1 MISPDPTSP
10 MRCPRCER
18 ALEYVSTKS
27 LENGAGELSGLFPG
41 RKSLDVYLCPE
52 CGRVELFV
60 SGIGEEFRK
69 R

>member
-18 ALEYVSTKS
+18 ALEYVSSKAVAS
-27 LENGAGELSGLFPG
+27 GGELAALFPD
-41 RKSLDVYLCPE
+41 RESLDVYLCPE

-60 SGIGEEFRK
+60 SGIGEKHRA